1 MVLVH
6 ESWDLDLG
14 VDLALG
20 PMGQGLETL
29 EFDSSHWALGS
40 GTWDWDPGAGG
51 WNCDSVRHREPRT
64 CDYGH
69 GFWELSS
76 SLELES

>member
-20 PMGQGLETL
+20 SMGQGFETL
-29 EFDSSHWALGS
+29 ECDTSHWALGS
-40 GTWDWDPGAGG
+40 GTWDWVQVLGAGTATLFG
-51 WNCDSVRHREPRT
+51 T
-64 CDYGH
+64 
-69 GFWELSS
+69 
-76 SLELES
+76 